1 MLGSLVGVVG
11 YTGKLLLVQTHIE
24 NSCVLGSL
32 VGVVHIVGRTGK
44 LLLVQTYRELLR
56 VGVFSGCSGVYR
68 ETPVST
74 DI

>member
-11 YTGKLLLVQTHIE
+11 Y
-24 NSCVLGSL
+24 
-32 VGVVHIVGRTGK
+32 TGK

-68 ETPVST
+68 ETLVST